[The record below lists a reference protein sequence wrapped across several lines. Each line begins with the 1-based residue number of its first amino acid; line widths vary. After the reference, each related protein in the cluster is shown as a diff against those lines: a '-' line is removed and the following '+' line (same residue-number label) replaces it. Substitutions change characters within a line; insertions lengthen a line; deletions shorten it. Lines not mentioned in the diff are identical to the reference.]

1 MWTNK
6 HVIIALLVAPILAV
20 IAWFGVDYL
29 VAEQARPAEQGAMY
43 PLVARS
49 NCRYDSG
56 QCDLANNDLRMS
68 IRPVDL
74 QASRT
79 VLSLESEFVLEQVRF
94 ALVLGDDEVLGSAE
108 PTQTS
113 EGDTLWVIN
122 IPAHA
127 DPEAA
132 LRVAVTVQQAVYF
145 VEVPV
150 VFMRSSPRPRS

>member
-6 HVIIALLVAPILAV
+6 HVIIAMLVAPVLAI

-29 VAEQARPAEQGAMY
+29 VAEQAQPATAGSMY
-43 PLVARS
+43 RLVARS

-56 QCDLANNDLRMS
+56 QCDLANNDLKVS

-74 QASRT
+74 LASRT
-79 VLSLESEFVLEQVRF
+79 ILSLESEFVLEQVMF
-94 ALVLGDDEVLGSAE
+94 ALVVGTDEVVGSAAA
-108 PTQTS
+108 TQTP
-113 EGDTLWVIN
+113 EGDTLWIIN

-132 LRVAVTVQQAVYF
+132 LRVAVTVQESIYF
-145 VEVPV
+145 AEVPV
-150 VFMRSSPRPRS
+150 VFMRPPS

>member
-6 HVIIALLVAPILAV
+6 HVIIALLVAPILAI

-29 VAEQARPAEQGAMY
+29 VAEQAQPAEQGTMY

-56 QCDLANNDLRMS
+56 QCDLANSDLKIS
-68 IRPVDL
+68 IRPIDL
-74 QASRT
+74 QSSRT
-79 VLSLESEFVLEQVRF
+79 ILSLESEFVMEQVRF
-94 ALVLGDDEVLGSAE
+94 ALVFGADEVLGNAAS
-108 PTQTS
+108 TQTP

-127 DPEAA
+127 DPDAV
-132 LRVAVTVQQAVYF
+132 LRVAVTVQQSVYF
-145 VEVPV
+145 AEVSV
-150 VFMRSSPRPRS
+150 VFMRPPG

>member
-6 HVIIALLVAPILAV
+6 HVIIAMLVAPVLAI

-29 VAEQARPAEQGAMY
+29 VAEQAQPAAAGSMY
-43 PLVARS
+43 PLIARP

-56 QCDLANNDLRMS
+56 QCDLANNDLKVS

-74 QASRT
+74 LASRT
-79 VLSLESEFVLEQVRF
+79 ILSLESEFVLEQVTF
-94 ALVLGDDEVLGSAE
+94 ALVVGTDEVVGNAAA
-108 PTQTS
+108 TQTP
-113 EGDTLWVIN
+113 EGKTLWIIN

-127 DPEAA
+127 DPEGA

-145 VEVPV
+145 AEVPV
-150 VFMRSSPRPRS
+150 VFMRSPPPLNR

>member
-1 MWTNK
+1 MFTNK
-6 HVIIALLVAPILAV
+6 HVMVAMLVAPLLA
-20 IAWFGVDYL
+20 IFAWFGVDYI
-29 VAEQARPAEQGAMY
+29 VAEKARPAEPGAMY
-43 PLVARS
+43 ALVARS

-56 QCDLANNDLRMS
+56 QCDLANSDLKMS

-79 VLSLESEFVLEQVRF
+79 ILSLESEFVLEQVRF
-94 ALVLGDDEVLGSAE
+94 ALVVGANEVLGSAS
-108 PTQTS
+108 PTQTP

-132 LRVAVTVQQAVYF
+132 LRVAVTVQESVYF

-150 VFMRSSPRPRS
+150 VFMRPPSRPPS

>member
-6 HVIIALLVAPILAV
+6 HVIIAILVAPILAV
-20 IAWFGVDYL
+20 IAWFGVDFL
-29 VAEQARPAEQGAMY
+29 VAEHAQPAEQGAMY

-56 QCDLANNDLRMS
+56 QCDLANNDLKMS

-79 VLSLESEFVLEQVRF
+79 VLSLESEFVLEQVRL
-94 ALVLGDDEVLGSAE
+94 ALVVGADEVLGDAA
-108 PTQTS
+108 PTQTPA
-113 EGDTLWVIN
+113 GDTVWVIN
-122 IPAHA
+122 IPVHA
-127 DPEAA
+127 DPQAA
-132 LRVAVTVQQAVYF
+132 LRVAVTVEQSVYF

-150 VFMRSSPRPRS
+150 VFMRSPPPLNR